1 MSLAWTTRLLSGCD
15 NGVGHINLVAGRSS
29 IHPWNGHTD
38 INDIAIHPA
47 GILFASVSG
56 SHVRLWRLSD
66 RRTIAIFRHS
76 SIARCVTFS
85 VDGKHILSGGD
96 DNILERAILD
106 ITTARDA
113 CLTGDLSIAEELLT
127 QEIHTNAN
135 DFISY
140 ANRSFVMARKHKLD
154 SSLEDAIK
162 VIELDPLSYLGY
174 NLKHAA
180 LYGEAIETF
189 HTMLSILDNAPD
201 VQTRKLRQQYLRS
214 SEVERAIR
222 RVIGARLNNAPLRV
236 LDTNTG
242 LLCNRETQIDTFQ
255 TSTQYKAL
263 VSSTITHVDLH
274 VEHIEE
280 VVGREGT
287 AAAGYP
293 MKKLRLF
300 CETAR
305 DAGYSW
311 AWSDTCCIDKSN
323 NVEVQ
328 ESVNSTFV
336 WYHHSALTIVYLSDV
351 PPSSKSGALAKM
363 RGWTD
368 RTPNHKDSVEIM
380 QEIKD
385 ATGIDQP
392 TIQPSIPVCIT
403 PEKNFIGRQPA
414 LPRVRKTYSLF
425 GVFGV
430 RLPVDYGEKQDEA
443 LGRLLQEIV
452 ARSGDISS
460 PDWVGKSSEFDSC
473 LPVSRL
479 VRRRRRR
486 IAGQL
491 RALGLGEF
499 RPNEELGDEIDD
511 DDGDVVLDQPPT
523 TSDPRSRNPHSG
535 QPTSLHESV
544 LELLQAGFYPLKFDP
559 LFSKSAV
566 ILKVWRNPTRL
577 PSDVQKATAVSH
589 PKLTSYFDVIIFPV
603 QGERSLASYLG
614 GGDCDGG
621 ELLLLLIF
629 LSDCFF
635 EDTVVLV
642 WFKDLVENFNG
653 APLCE
658 TPVDLRNDFEED
670 IKHLLDFDQRVSKL
684 SDKEAQ
690 IAFQKVLLLELVETK
705 YKLYSGFHDAVV
717 YQDGYDSTTAVRLAY
732 MFTTCLDAKKTGL
745 RVKHDVFEAHRKFY
759 GSRKPYY
766 KVVALKKNDSPRE
779 DLPPVKRISSSPSIL
794 DDLVDKGNRLRDEFV
809 EKYSS
814 LRSSSPCALD
824 HDTHLTSPYTSA
836 SYMATQATDWVR
848 AIAMRNSVSSPRRS
862 SDPRE
867 QQILKVVQ
875 YFAQR
880 PLFQD
885 VLSFSEEEIKTIMAS
900 YAYTRNQSFGF
911 SVAFRELCVIKV
923 RVQGGVP
930 FEDKF
935 AQALSQAQDDTDD

>member
-1 MSLAWTTRLLSGCD
+1 MADGLHNEVRQLTEWD
-15 NGVGHINLVAGRSS
+15 GHDSMLV
-29 IHPWNGHTD
+29 
-38 INDIAIHPA
+38 
-47 GILFASVSG
+47 V
-56 SHVRLWRLSD
+56 WR
-66 RRTIAIFRHS
+66 A
-76 SIARCVTFS
+76 
-85 VDGKHILSGGD
+85 
-96 DNILERAILD
+96 
-106 ITTARDA
+106 
-113 CLTGDLSIAEELLT
+113 
-127 QEIHTNAN
+127 
-135 DFISY
+135 
-140 ANRSFVMARKHKLD
+140 
-154 SSLEDAIK
+154 
-162 VIELDPLSYLGY
+162 
-174 NLKHAA
+174 
-180 LYGEAIETF
+180 
-189 HTMLSILDNAPD
+189 
-201 VQTRKLRQQYLRS
+201 
-214 SEVERAIR
+214 VERAD
-222 RVIGARLNNAPLRV
+222 RVVI
-236 LDTNTG
+236 
-242 LLCNRETQIDTFQ
+242 C
-255 TSTQYKAL
+255 
-263 VSSTITHVDLH
+263 
-274 VEHIEE
+274 
-280 VVGREGT
+280 
-287 AAAGYP
+287 
-293 MKKLRLF
+293 
-300 CETAR
+300 
-305 DAGYSW
+305 
-311 AWSDTCCIDKSN
+311 
-323 NVEVQ
+323 
-328 ESVNSTFV
+328 
-336 WYHHSALTIVYLSDV
+336 
-351 PPSSKSGALAKM
+351 
-363 RGWTD
+363 
-368 RTPNHKDSVEIM
+368 
-380 QEIKD
+380 
-385 ATGIDQP
+385 
-392 TIQPSIPVCIT
+392 
-403 PEKNFIGRQPA
+403 
-414 LPRVRKTYSLF
+414 
-425 GVFGV
+425 
-430 RLPVDYGEKQDEA
+430 
-443 LGRLLQEIV
+443 
-452 ARSGDISS
+452 
-460 PDWVGKSSEFDSC
+460 
-473 LPVSRL
+473 
-479 VRRRRRR
+479 RRRRRR

-535 QPTSLHESV
+535 QPTSLHEFV

-603 QGERSLASYLG
+603 Q
-614 GGDCDGG
+614 DCDGG

-642 WFKDLVENFNG
+642 WSKDLVENFNG

-836 SYMATQATDWVR
+836 SYMATQAVHVGFQGLQVNLIVAKMHVEKAYQDW
-848 AIAMRNSVSSPRRS
+848 
-862 SDPRE
+862 
-867 QQILKVVQ
+867 ILKVVQ